1 MSHNA
6 YIKPKPPT
14 NATYTHNIQY
24 PSGSLNPTDR
34 KVITRNLC
42 IDTLF
47 RKNYNKTV
55 SSNFLHTL
63 PDPITNIISMK
74 ISAIEFPNAWYHF
87 TSQNQSNEFTITI
100 YNAPDKVE
108 KNGSITPYNKI
119 IKHKILIPNGNYQ
132 SDLFNIAMNNMFR
145 NIGNG
150 LEYIFFELNELTANC
165 AFRSKTL
172 SDSTQGGEVSR
183 SVTNTYLLEQTID
196 ARTVIG
202 GEPNSSELRSPE
214 FPHIP
219 SATRPEYLTIDN
231 PQPFY
236 FTVDFRI
243 ESDPTRPLYKNA
255 GWMMGFREP
264 FYEVRYLDNYNRV
277 ANILATDGT
286 QYYNW
291 YLKSESSYG
300 SSIQSYLF
308 LEIDDFNKNF
318 STNTLFANTTN
329 ETYLGNN
336 IMGRVSVVSGI
347 NTIIT
352 NTASDRVFKK
362 REYFGPVK
370 LEKLHI
376 RLLNKFGDPVWF
388 NGNDFSFVLEIEQLY
403 S

>member
-6 YIKPKPPT
+6 YIKTKPPT
-14 NATYTHNIQY
+14 NTMYTHNIQY
-24 PSGSLNPTDR
+24 PSGTLNPTDR

-63 PDPITNIISMK
+63 PDPITNVISMK

-87 TSQNQSNEFTITI
+87 TSENQSNEFTITL
-100 YNAPDKVE
+100 YNAPPRDE
-108 KNGSITPYNKI
+108 IPYDSVI
-119 IKHKILIPNGNYQ
+119 QHKILIPNGNYQ
-132 SDLFNIAMNNMFR
+132 SDLFNIAMNNMFQ
-145 NIGNG
+145 NIGGG
-150 LEYIFFELNELTANC
+150 LEYIYFELNSLTTNC
-165 AFRSKTL
+165 IFRSKTL
-172 SDSTQGGEVSR
+172 SDAMPGFKVDDKT
-183 SVTNTYLLEQTID
+183 TNTYLLQNTED
-196 ARTVIG
+196 
-202 GEPNSSELRSPE
+202 
-214 FPHIP
+214 
-219 SATRPEYLTIDN
+219 
-231 PQPFY
+231 PFY
-236 FTVDFRI
+236 FTIDFRV

-255 GWMMGFREP
+255 GWMMGFRQS
-264 FYEVRYLDNYNRV
+264 FYEVRIDNNVVRD
-277 ANILATDGT
+277 ILSSDGV
-286 QYYNW
+286 QEYNW

-336 IMGRVSVVSGI
+336 IMGRISIDSGI
-347 NTIIT
+347 NTIVT

-376 RLLNKFGDPVWF
+376 RLINKFGDPVFF

>member
-6 YIKPKPPT
+6 YIKHKPPT
-14 NATYTHNIQY
+14 NAIYTHNIQY
-24 PSGSLNPTDR
+24 PSGTLNPTDR

-63 PDPITNIISMK
+63 PDPITNVISMK
-74 ISAIEFPNAWYHF
+74 VSAVEFPNAWYHF
-87 TSQNQSNEFTITI
+87 TSENHSNEFTITI
-100 YNAPDKVE
+100 YNAPTPKTDEPEPYDDV
-108 KNGSITPYNKI
+108 IT
-119 IKHKILIPNGNYQ
+119 HKILIPNGNYQ
-132 SDLFNIAMNNMFR
+132 SDLFQIAMNNMFQ

-150 LEYIFFELNELTANC
+150 LEYIYFELSELTTNC
-165 AFRSKTL
+165 VFRTKT
-172 SDSTQGGEVSR
+172 SIDTTQGYEVLTSE
-183 SVTNTYLLEQTID
+183 TNDYVYTSTID
-196 ARTVIG
+196 K
-202 GEPNSSELRSPE
+202 
-214 FPHIP
+214 
-219 SATRPEYLTIDN
+219 
-231 PQPFY
+231 PFY
-236 FTVDFRI
+236 FTLDFRV
-243 ESDPTRPLYKNA
+243 ESDPNRPLYKNA
-255 GWMMGFREP
+255 GWMMGFRQP
-264 FYEVRYLDNYNRV
+264 FYEVRYTEN
-277 ANILATDGT
+277 AITNIIESDGI
-286 QYYNW
+286 QRYNW

-336 IMGRVSVVSGI
+336 IMGRISIDAGI

-352 NTASDRVFKK
+352 NTASDCVFKK

-370 LEKLHI
+370 LEKIHI
-376 RLLNKFGDPVWF
+376 RLINKFGDPVWF

>member
-1 MSHNA
+1 MSHNNS
-6 YIKPKPPT
+6 YIKARPP
-14 NATYTHNIQY
+14 NNPQYTHNIQY
-24 PSGSLNPTDR
+24 PSGTLNPTDR

-47 RKNYNKTV
+47 RKNYSKTV
-55 SSNFLHTL
+55 SSNYLHTL
-63 PDPITNIISMK
+63 PDPITNVISMK

-87 TSQNQSNEFTITI
+87 TSENQSNEFTITI
-100 YNAPDKVE
+100 YNAPPG
-108 KNGSITPYNKI
+108 NGGTVPYDDVIT
-119 IKHKILIPNGNYQ
+119 HKIKIPNGNYQ
-132 SDLFNIAMNNMFR
+132 SDLFNTAMNNMFE

-150 LEYIFFELNELTANC
+150 LEYIFFELSELHTNCIFRTKTTSDIAQGYDIANNILN
-165 AFRSKTL
+165 S
-172 SDSTQGGEVSR
+172 
-183 SVTNTYLLEQTID
+183 YLYEQTINPD
-196 ARTVIG
+196 NAD
-202 GEPNSSELRSPE
+202 
-214 FPHIP
+214 P
-219 SATRPEYLTIDN
+219 SK
-231 PQPFY
+231 PFY
-236 FTVDFRI
+236 FTVDFRV
-243 ESDPTRPLYKNA
+243 ESDPNRPLYKNA

-264 FYEVRYLDNYNRV
+264 FYEVRYRDGENI
-277 ANILATDGT
+277 ASNILDINST

-291 YLKSESSYG
+291 YLRSESSYG

-308 LEIDDFNKNF
+308 LDIDDFNKNF

-336 IMGRVSVVSGI
+336 IMGRISIVSGI